1 MQFCFSR
8 GNRIPF
14 TERTRE
20 DASLINFLI
29 LIFCCCSFSKNY
41 HCRTFEII
49 IECCN
54 DYLTHWIPLAVILGY
69 CVNVVNRRR
78 WDFFCKIP
86 LTDHL
91 ANYVSYSIHG
101 QVITLRIFYGYI
113 MDIFPS
119 YYLMTALY
127 LQDERCRL
135 MRRTI
140 MRFANL
146 SYVMRLSVIST
157 RVKKRFPTLDHLV
170 EAGKNV

>member
-1 MQFCFSR
+1 M
-8 GNRIPF
+8 
-14 TERTRE
+14 
-20 DASLINFLI
+20 
-29 LIFCCCSFSKNY
+29 
-41 HCRTFEII
+41 
-49 IECCN
+49 
-54 DYLTHWIPLAVILGY
+54 
-69 CVNVVNRRR
+69 
-78 WDFFCKIP
+78 
-86 LTDHL
+86 
-91 ANYVSYSIHG
+91 YVSNSIHG

-140 MRFANL
+140 MRYANL
-146 SYVMRLSVIST
+146 SYVMRLRMIST